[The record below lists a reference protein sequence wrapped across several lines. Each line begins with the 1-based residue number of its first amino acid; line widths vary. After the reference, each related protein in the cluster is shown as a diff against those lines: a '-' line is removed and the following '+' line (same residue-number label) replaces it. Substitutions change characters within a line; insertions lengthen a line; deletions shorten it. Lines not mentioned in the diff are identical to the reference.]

1 MNRSR
6 WTRTALAGALALMTL
21 GAPLANAR
29 DRCDR
34 RGYGDD
40 RAYYQQYDNRGYG
53 YGGSYAGYRD
63 SGYSDYGYRDYGY
76 RDYGYRN
83 DGYYRQERST
93 GKSAAIIGGGAAAG
107 AAIGA
112 MAGGGKGAAVGAVVG
127 GLGGLVYDRATK
139 NRDYNNYNYG
149 RRW

>member
-1 MNRSR
+1 MGDMKMNRSR
-6 WTRTALAGALALMTL
+6 WIRTALAGALALVTL
-21 GAPLANAR
+21 GAPLANAA

-34 RGYGDD
+34 RGYGRDD

-63 SGYSDYGYRDYGY
+63 SGYQNYGYRDS
-76 RDYGYRN
+76 GYRN
-83 DGYYRQERST
+83 DGYYGYQRERSA

-107 AAIGA
+107 AAIGT

-139 NRDYNNYNYG
+139 NRDNYG